1 MLNRVFLIG
10 NLGRDPE
17 FKVTQNGKEIGT
29 FSLATKYAWKDED
42 DKSYTCVDW
51 HRVIVVR
58 DVTVTWMK
66 EKLKKG
72 DTVYVEGKLTHKTWT
87 DKYNQPHV
95 ASRIVVFGREGNV
108 SYLRSPLGISQEKE
122 EEPLEY
128 DNELSEKSLSHFP
141 QPISL
146 KKEEK

>member
-29 FSLATKYAWKDED
+29 FSLATKYAWKDEEEG

-58 DVTVTWMK
+58 DVTVAWMK

-72 DTVYVEGKLTHKTWT
+72 DTVYVEGKLTHKTWI
-87 DKYNQPHV
+87 DKHNQPHV

-108 SYLRSPLGISQEKE
+108 SYLRSPLGISQETE
-122 EEPLEY
+122 EEQLEA
-128 DNELSEKSLSHFP
+128 DNEPSKPSFP
-141 QPISL
+141 KFISL
-146 KKEEK
+146 KKEEQ